1 METSNEYD
9 TIKPDTPTQ
18 NETNNLSIQLELGDI
33 IEIMAPTNSEVHEIT
48 GLITYIDEKK
58 ISLVNTATGKTHI
71 LNITE
76 EGLLSDESI
85 TEIHLLN
92 RSEDKGYARQN
103 NLLPKTW
110 VDIHF
115 GGDIPAIITGE
126 ITNLEEDMIEI
137 TTYPEINAIYL
148 NFGYKGLPENIP
160 IERID
165 IRSKPDSLKNVP
177 SLAIVRQELEEGEIF
192 EPENFQQEDTAT
204 MEFTETGE
212 SIIMVPEDGKI
223 DENVRESLHNLY
235 IDANSIIFGESLEAL
250 EQVVEIP
257 ESERRY
263 SIEEQ
268 VNDMVDELLSTIP
281 NSQRSQR
288 VMNNIHLLIE
298 RFKELRHTFS
308 KFDDNQNVYDI
319 KVNEFYY
326 KPLIDKIKNIDTQLK
341 WLVPIVSNKK
351 HIYNVP
357 DAIETHDVII
367 NRNEND
373 LIQLEELQQDYFHK
387 KGADRTL
394 TYNALNNRTSS
405 LLKPFSN
412 PDNTDTYLENR
423 EVLTNIDVI
432 VDNLGEFKS
441 TVFGDERIPLSTK
454 QFLIQRYNLGL
465 SNIEKVDLKAG
476 KTIYLR
482 KPMTQNDNV
491 TIKSLLMMPEQ
502 VVQFSKI
509 DLPTTNILHKSTLHE
524 KYVSIFR
531 LLNKNSEIIPHVI
544 NDLSKEL
551 DYDKM
556 ENEAKVKFL
565 SGIHEF
571 IIGSGYDFT
580 EETYNSDNFKQ
591 FLEVIIPKTGYFISS
606 VRKYIKSKITV
617 LGVVQQLEPFSIYPH
632 HITKEHYTQIKTII
646 RERIKEIKETIL
658 EHNKKLNYIKNATY
672 ESTPFSINPILGL
685 ISDNSIYTESFYQNY
700 RKLSDDNRITKL
712 TPQEMLLHI
721 NDSDNSKLYNN
732 IITTI
737 LISLITPDN
746 LNDAINKP
754 NIDEMTDNENIK
766 ASDCSKRF
774 LTKKYTSMKDLQ
786 NDNNNE
792 EVYYDTEFD
801 DTPYH
806 ILKKYKDQQDKM
818 LPELFHEFLV
828 ENLIHKHKAPE
839 NIAKDL
845 ATTIIAGKKTV
856 SDGEYAILEIK
867 PTLQDGRNVD
877 SLSSKEKESI
887 ETEGDVRKK
896 ISYYRRVKDNW
907 VSDTSI
913 EEEAFMDTNTLFCN
927 ISRECYKNI
936 NTSFCETTDQAS
948 ERMKKD
954 TRERLLNEFDKRYE
968 VSVEELE
975 KKLEDNIAY
984 HLNMLK
990 QSRILRDIQLY
1001 KANNLAYT
1009 IGNSANKNDIIMSPH
1024 LQLRDLILGQDNFTK
1039 KQQDIVTFV
1048 RTYCRSPMVSE
1059 LSEHHA
1065 WLYCK
1070 DTNTKLLPISLSEL
1084 ADVFTNGGNY
1094 NQKLEELC
1102 HSNGMLS
1109 DDGDSIV
1116 DKYSGY
1122 ILRKIDFSSE
1132 EGFDEA
1138 GFRITSRDIM
1148 EKDLGTVVLESLGKK
1163 KRRVF
1168 ETKLSETIYNVF
1180 STIASNIDINVDDI
1194 EEFVMR
1200 TSSEMIEKNIMKE
1213 EAYIRKSK
1221 KMEKEK
1227 GKALGPYDKYY
1238 NETLI
1243 IIIASVFIVA
1253 IQTAIPS
1260 FKPNKTFPGCVRSF
1274 TGFPMDGVEDIT
1286 GIKYIACVLHKIK
1299 SQVSPWD
1306 AIKKYKQ
1313 DNITNR
1319 IKSMIE
1325 LHILKRNDISD
1336 MYVKKREYVLLNP
1349 EIVLPDEHNIEK
1361 WKHFMPPVVKFSVV
1375 KSLRNVS
1382 NEFKK
1387 DFLELLRFGKQE
1399 QYKSISVL
1407 KSRITQY
1414 GYGIIEYINH
1424 IVRTKDQLLKT
1435 SSQLPFLENAC
1446 CNENDFT
1453 NPITYFNEEDE
1464 NINVSIKTV
1473 QQLAAII
1480 KDLNTLTK
1488 APSLYHEPYTGIRY
1502 PVVSSGDMEEL
1513 VYSTIIHYCNFDRDL
1528 PIPDKYKT
1536 ICSERP
1542 DNYNSSSTITD
1553 KIEFL
1558 KRNGKKFT
1566 ESDLHKLMKIVY
1578 ENNLVN
1584 IDTPDKYNP
1593 VSAMKDIIHN
1603 LEMTNSTVIEAPLR
1617 KHLLNVLN
1625 KYNPKKMTN
1634 QKCDEL
1640 KILNKYLSTTNNTLY
1655 KEIISFLDKHG
1666 NLSNSEIN
1674 NLDSFLLNITNWSID
1689 QNNKHS
1695 DSALYIIIQ
1704 FIKNASFSISRTY
1717 PSALLSDNPFY
1728 YKVPKHWGIS
1738 QQHGGDVYNFIVKY
1752 YDTLQKFKSDKII
1765 SKFLLDIGQQLS
1777 TITMFMD
1784 HIPVQTEITK
1794 DIDDTTQSFHCIFD
1808 KSTVFKLYSY
1818 CFYSIIHEY
1827 IVLSNDPN
1835 LLMTDIQTSKM
1846 ERRNEIQNELN
1857 ESNLLHTEET
1867 NIDENMADTYDNLE
1881 EIQIVTGNLLELK
1894 EKVASLIVTMLNVE
1908 RENKKSIDISY
1919 DKIMKQV
1926 NRSKDKE
1933 KQGIISYLGNMSIE
1947 ERKIEDMFKKHK
1959 LERWNIG
1966 QQKGIFQYDKQTY
1979 DRERNELVT
1988 QLYNE
1993 DPADFTDEQ
2002 NMEALDI
2009 YELEKRDEYD
2019 PGDDYNRDTYD
2030 FQELGEDYMDGDYY
2044 PEDRDEDDFP
2054 ED

>member
-9 TIKPDTPTQ
+9 TMEPDTPLR
-18 NETNNLSIQLELGDI
+18 NETINNNSPSIQLELGDI
-33 IEIMAPTNSEVHEIT
+33 IEIMAPTNNDIHEIT
-48 GLITYIDEKK
+48 GLVSYIDQQK
-58 ISLVNTATGKTHI
+58 ISLINTATGKTHI

-85 TEIHLLN
+85 TEINLLN
-92 RSEDKGYARQN
+92 RSDEKGYARQN

-110 VDIHF
+110 IDIHF
-115 GGDIPAIITGE
+115 GGDIPAVITGE

-137 TTYPEINAIYL
+137 TTFPEINAIYL

-160 IERID
+160 IDRIE

-177 SLAIVRQELEEGEIF
+177 SLAIVRQELEEGDEFI
-192 EPENFQQEDTAT
+192 PENFQQEDTAS

-212 SIIMVPEDGKI
+212 SIIQFPEDGKF

-268 VNDMVDELLSTIP
+268 VNDMIDELLSTIP
-281 NSQRSQR
+281 NSQRTQR
-288 VMNNIHLLIE
+288 VMNNIYLLID
-298 RFKELRHTFS
+298 RFKELRKTFS
-308 KFDDNQNVYDI
+308 KFDDNQNVYDV

-326 KPLIDKIKNIDTQLK
+326 KPLIDKIRNIDTQLK
-341 WLVPIVSNKK
+341 WLVPVVSNKK
-351 HIYNVP
+351 HIYNVSN
-357 DAIETHDVII
+357 AIETDDVVITE
-367 NRNEND
+367 NEND
-373 LIQLEELQQDYFHK
+373 LIQLEQLQQDYFHK
-387 KGADRTL
+387 KGSDKSL
-394 TYNALNNRTSS
+394 TYNTLNMRTSS
-405 LLKPFSN
+405 LLSPFSKPN
-412 PDNTDTYLENR
+412 NTDTYIETR
-423 EVLTNIDVI
+423 EVLTNIDAV

-441 TVFGDERIPLSTK
+441 TVFGNEKSPLSTK

-482 KPMTQNDNV
+482 KPMTENDSI
-491 TIKSLLMMPEQ
+491 TIKSILMFPDP

-556 ENEAKVKFL
+556 ENEDKVTFL

-571 IIGSGYDFT
+571 IIGNELSK
-580 EETYNSDNFKQ
+580 ETYNNDKFKQ
-591 FLEVIIPKTGYFISS
+591 FLEVIIPKTEYFISRI
-606 VRKYIKSKITV
+606 RKYIKNKITV
-617 LGVVQQLEPFSIYPH
+617 LGVIEQLEPFSIYPQD
-632 HITKEHYTQIKTII
+632 ITKEHYNQIKTII
-646 RERIKEIKETIL
+646 RERIKEIKNYIID
-658 EHNKKLNYIKNATY
+658 NSKKLNYIKNATY
-672 ESTPFSINPILGL
+672 NTTPFSSNTILDL
-685 ISDNSIYTESFYQNY
+685 ISSNTNFTEQFYQNY
-700 RKLSDDNRITKL
+700 RKLSKDNKKTQL
-712 TPQEMLLHI
+712 TPQEILLHI
-721 NDSDNSKLYNN
+721 NDSDNSKLYTN
-732 IITTI
+732 IVTSI
-737 LISLITPDN
+737 LISLITPEN
-746 LNDAINKP
+746 MSNILNNP
-754 NIDEMTDNENIK
+754 NIDEMTDNERIK

-774 LTKKYTSMKDLQ
+774 LTKKYTSIKELQ

-792 EVYYDTEFD
+792 EVYYDPDFD

-806 ILKKYKDQQDKM
+806 ILKKYKEEEKKM
-818 LPELFHEFLV
+818 LPELFREFLI
-828 ENLIHKHKAPE
+828 ESLIHKHDAIE
-839 NIAKDL
+839 DTAKDL
-845 ATTIIAGKKTV
+845 AITIIAGKKLV

-867 PTLQDGRNVD
+867 PTLEDGR
-877 SLSSKEKESI
+877 SIEALSDKEKESVEI
-887 ETEGDVRKK
+887 EQDVRKK
-896 ISYYRRVKDNW
+896 ITYYRRVKDNW

-913 EEEAFMDTNTLFCN
+913 EDEAFMDTNTLFCN

-936 NTSFCETTDQAS
+936 NNGVCETTDLTKD
-948 ERMKKD
+948 RLKKE
-954 TRERLLNEFDKRYE
+954 TRDKLLNEFDKRYE
-968 VSVEELE
+968 ISVEELE

-984 HLNMLK
+984 HLNMLNK
-990 QSRILRDIQLY
+990 SRILKDIQLY

-1009 IGNSANKNDIIMSPH
+1009 IGSLASKNDILMSPH

-1039 KQQDIVTFV
+1039 KQQDIITFV
-1048 RTYCRSPMVSE
+1048 RTYCRSPMVNE
-1059 LSEHHA
+1059 LNEHHA

-1070 DTNTKLLPISLSEL
+1070 DTNTKLLPNSLSEL
-1084 ADVFTNGGNY
+1084 AETFINGSDY
-1094 NQKLEELC
+1094 NKKLEELC
-1102 HSNGMLS
+1102 HSNGVLS

-1132 EGFDEA
+1132 EGFDES
-1138 GFRITSRDIM
+1138 GFRLTSRDIM
-1148 EKDLGTVVLESLGKK
+1148 EKDLGSVVLESLGKK
-1163 KRRVF
+1163 KHRVF

-1180 STIASNIDINVDDI
+1180 ATIASNIDINVDDI

-1213 EAYIRKSK
+1213 EPYNRKSK

-1227 GKALGPYDKYY
+1227 GKSLGPYDKYY

-1243 IIIASVFIVA
+1243 TIISSVFIVA
-1253 IQTAIPS
+1253 IQTSIPG
-1260 FKPNKTFPGCVRSF
+1260 FKPKKTFPGCVRSF
-1274 TGFPMDGVEDIT
+1274 SGFPMGGIEDIT

-1313 DNITNR
+1313 DNLTNR

-1336 MYVKKREYVLLNP
+1336 MYVKKREYILLNP
-1349 EIVLPDEHNIEK
+1349 DISLPDEHNIDK
-1361 WKHFMPPVVKFSVV
+1361 WKHFMPPVVKFSIV

-1387 DFLELLRFGKQE
+1387 DFIELLRFGKPE

-1446 CNENDFT
+1446 CNETNFT
-1453 NPITYFNEEDE
+1453 NPIAYFNEEDE

-1473 QQLAAII
+1473 NQLAAIV
-1480 KDLNTLTK
+1480 KDLNILTK
-1488 APSLYHEPYTGIRY
+1488 APSLYHEPFTGIRY

-1513 VYSTIIHYCNFDRDL
+1513 IYSTVIHYCNFDRNL
-1528 PIPDKYKT
+1528 PVPEKYKT
-1536 ICSERP
+1536 VCSERP
-1542 DNYNSSSTITD
+1542 VDYDSSWSMVD

-1558 KRNGKKFT
+1558 KRNGKKYT
-1566 ESDLHKLMKIVY
+1566 ESDLHKLMKLVY
-1578 ENNLVN
+1578 ENNLIH
-1584 IDTPDKYNP
+1584 IDTPEKYNP
-1593 VSAMKDIIHN
+1593 VSAMKEMIHS
-1603 LEMTNSTVIEAPLR
+1603 LEMTDSTVIEAPLR
-1617 KHLLNVLN
+1617 KHLLKVLN
-1625 KYNPKKMTN
+1625 KYNPKQMTN
-1634 QKCDEL
+1634 EKCDEL
-1640 KILNKYLSTTNNTLY
+1640 KTLNKYLTTTNSRLH

-1674 NLDSFLLNITNWSID
+1674 KLDAFLINITNWSIGK
-1689 QNNKHS
+1689 NNKYS
-1695 DSALYIIIQ
+1695 DSGLYTILQ

-1717 PSALLSDNPFY
+1717 PSALLSTKPFY

-1738 QQHGGDVYNFIVKY
+1738 EQHAIDVSNFISNY
-1752 YDTLQKFKSDKII
+1752 YEKLHQFKSDKII
-1765 SKFLLDIGQQLS
+1765 TRLLLDIGKQLS

-1784 HIPVQTEITK
+1784 HIPVQTDIVKEIEETS
-1794 DIDDTTQSFHCIFD
+1794 QSFHCIFD

-1818 CFYSIIHEY
+1818 CFYSIIYEY
-1827 IVLSNDPN
+1827 IVLSNDSN
-1835 LLMTDIQTSKM
+1835 LLSADIQTSKM
-1846 ERRNEIQNELN
+1846 ERRDEIINDMN
-1857 ESNLLHTEET
+1857 ESNQLYTEET
-1867 NIDENMADTYDNLE
+1867 DIEENMIETQNNLE

-1894 EKVASLIVTMLNVE
+1894 EKVASLLVTMLDIE
-1908 RENKKSIDISY
+1908 QENKKSIDVSY

-1933 KQGIISYLGNMSIE
+1933 KQGFISYLGNMSIE

-1966 QQKGIFQYDKQTY
+1966 QQKGIFQYDQSTY
-1979 DRERNELVT
+1979 DRERSENIT
-1988 QLYNE
+1988 QLY
-1993 DPADFTDEQ
+1993 TDQPDISEEP
-2002 NMEALDI
+2002 NMEALDVYDLERI
-2009 YELEKRDEYD
+2009 EEYE
-2019 PGDDYNRDTYD
+2019 PGDNYNRDTYD
-2030 FQELGEDYMDGDYY
+2030 FQELGENYMDGDFY